1 MASLKDLRKRIASII
16 STQQITR
23 AMKLVSAAK
32 LRKAQERIV
41 TLRPYENK
49 LSEVAQYL
57 RGSVDEHSEVF
68 PLFQPRPVRR
78 VLMVLVTSDKGLC
91 GAYNSQL
98 TKFVK
103 AHMDKNYPDPSV
115 VDFIAVGQKGLPF
128 LRKNGYQV
136 VRELPH
142 FLAKFDFDKARQLA
156 DELVE
161 MFLAGRYDRIEIAYN
176 RFKNALVYIPSVD
189 RFLPI
194 PEAEAAEETK
204 VQPNF
209 LFEPSEDE
217 LLKVLIPKILRTQ
230 LFRIFADA
238 TTAEHGARMTAM
250 DNATENASE
259 LIRALRIEYN
269 KARQAAITKEL
280 SEIIGGANALEG

>member
-1 MASLKDLRKRIASII
+1 MASLKDLRKRIASVL

-32 LRKAQERIV
+32 LRRAQERIV

-49 LSEVAQYL
+49 LSEVAHYL
-57 RGSVDEHSEVF
+57 RDSVDEHSSVF

-78 VLMVLVTSDKGLC
+78 TLMVLVTSDKGLC

-98 TKFVK
+98 TKFVR
-103 AHMDKNYPDPSV
+103 AHVQQHYPEASAL
-115 VDFIAVGQKGLPF
+115 DFLAIGQKGLPF
-128 LRKNGYQV
+128 LRKNGYNV

-142 FLAKFDFDKARQLA
+142 FLAKFDFQKARLLT

-161 MFLAGRYDRIEIAYN
+161 MFLNGRYDRIEIAYN
-176 RFKNALVYIPSVD
+176 RFKNALVYIPTVE

-194 PEAEAAEETK
+194 PEMEGTDK
-204 VQPNF
+204 VKVRPNF
-209 LFEPSEDE
+209 LFEPSEDA
-217 LLKVLIPKILRTQ
+217 LLKVLVPKILRTQ
-230 LFRIFADA
+230 VFRIFADA

-259 LIRALRIEYN
+259 LIRELRIEYN